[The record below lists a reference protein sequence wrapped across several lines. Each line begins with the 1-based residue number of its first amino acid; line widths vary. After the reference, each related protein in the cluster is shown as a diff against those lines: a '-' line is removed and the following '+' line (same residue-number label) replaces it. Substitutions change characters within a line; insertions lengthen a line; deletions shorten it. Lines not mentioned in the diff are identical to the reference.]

1 MHDNMYARIGLIAL
15 ATLGFFVILIVALSA
30 GNDLEGENWVVEEL
44 VIEGVPTPP
53 LPGTELSAFFDDGEL
68 SGVAGCN
75 SFFAGYE
82 VDGDSIS
89 IGPAGSTMA
98 FCTAPEGIMEQELA
112 YLNLL
117 GTVGSFA
124 RDGDSLTLRHGD
136 EILLRYGTG
145 DTG

>member
-1 MHDNMYARIGLIAL
+1 MQDNTYARVGLIAL
-15 ATLGFFVILIVALSA
+15 ATLGFFAILIVALSA
-30 GNDLEGENWVVEEL
+30 SDDLEGENWVVEEL
-44 VIEGVPTPP
+44 VVDGVPTAP
-53 LPGTELSAFFDDGEL
+53 LAGTELSAFFDDGEL

-98 FCTAPEGIMEQELA
+98 FCTAPEGIMEQEFA

-117 GTVGSFA
+117 GTAGSFA
-124 RDGDSLTLRHGD
+124 RDGDSLTLRNGN
-136 EILLRYGTG
+136 EVLLRYVISGTR
-145 DTG
+145 